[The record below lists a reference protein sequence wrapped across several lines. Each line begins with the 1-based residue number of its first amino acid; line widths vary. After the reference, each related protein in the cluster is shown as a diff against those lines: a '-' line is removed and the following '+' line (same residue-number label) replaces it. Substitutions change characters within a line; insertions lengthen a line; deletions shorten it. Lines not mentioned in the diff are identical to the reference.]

1 MTILITALGE
11 FIGDELQ
18 VGEHYNVEPS
28 GEDGTNNQ
36 NRAWHSLL
44 AEYWRSGCHSYTARN
59 FLHFREL
66 IKLYLGAGAESY
78 YSLVDDNGDP
88 IEKPVVRYRVK
99 SWARYS
105 KRERRE
111 SIDRLIAEM
120 HQAGVSSAKFEEI
133 LKGLENNQLARSA

>member
-1 MTILITALGE
+1 MRVRVISEGRYTGDDLVIGE
-11 FIGDELQ
+11 EYDCTP
-18 VGEHYNVEPS
+18 V
-28 GEDGTNNQ
+28 EDGTNNQ
-36 NRAWHSLL
+36 NRAWHGLL
-44 AEYWRSGCHSYTARN
+44 AEYWRSCCHSYNARN

-78 YSLVDDNGDP
+78 YSLVDDNGQP

-105 KRERRE
+105 KKERRE

-120 HQAGVSSAKFEEI
+120 IQAGVTSNKFYEI
-133 LKGLENNQLARSA
+133 LNGLENSQFVRR